1 MLRSSASVAA
11 NQCYPF
17 ARAEKSHRARC
28 KTWQS
33 ADKYRRETTR
43 DQHADKPFS
52 KNAQSSSVTSCCPGT
67 LTGRILRFSCF
78 RQGQGL
84 AYGPTHRQGLSG
96 RLWSKAN
103 ASQHD
108 NGACLTV
115 CTQNPYDCLGSVT
128 LPARLATSRAI
139 CSGHSTTSSGAA
151 GLWQGWQQSRSTST
165 TCGCKPT

>member
-11 NQCYPF
+11 NQCHPF
-17 ARAEKSHRARC
+17 AHAEKSHRARC

-96 RLWSKAN
+96 RFKEQRNAN
-103 ASQHD
+103 QHD
-108 NGACLTV
+108 NIACLAV
-115 CTQNPYDCLGSVT
+115 RNENPYYCMGFVTSSARHLGR
-128 LPARLATSRAI
+128 AHRQRLSSKSFLRCVRLKVSGRETSR
-139 CSGHSTTSSGAA
+139 
-151 GLWQGWQQSRSTST
+151 L
-165 TCGCKPT
+165 